1 MMKARDSMNV
11 SANIGNRQGRNE
23 PRLHVLLSYCSDG
36 LTPPMLHCIQLLI
49 NDLQSAGIEVV
60 ADIVSEPGRTMMT
73 GINMRNIQWVIL
85 VQTPTAV
92 EFTYMSSIVQNA
104 LAGVKQQYL
113 QGILRILVSESNYY
127 EVPQPWAEMPGFDI
141 SQDYERALA
150 GILLTLRA
158 QQPENILGLPTNK
171 APNFGSTPKSKPP
184 KQFIPTR
191 SPKRTSCLLV
201 LTFLIISGIILASFA
216 TTLYKSWA
224 TAIYAANH
232 NTTTSHISTK
242 TATVTLSSMQK
253 LYTQTTSGTPV
264 INDQLQKQDGYT
276 WQTGISRTQQELCA
290 FTNGAYHVQVTPK
303 QGVAVRVTCV
313 ARTSTFVNMALQVDM
328 KFIKNDVG
336 GIAFRFNPTTNT
348 YYWFSLD
355 AAGCY
360 EFYRATG
367 KYTQQAIIPT
377 NCNKP
382 VNTQQTNQLTVIARG
397 STFSNTSGNE
407 VG

>member
-1 MMKARDSMNV
+1 MMKARDGMNV

-60 ADIVSEPGRTMMT
+60 ADIVSEPERTMMT
-73 GINMRNIQWVIL
+73 GINMQNIQWIIL

-92 EFTYMSSIVQNA
+92 ESTYMSSIVQNA
-104 LAGVKQQYL
+104 LAGVKQQHL

-150 GILLTLRA
+150 GILLTLHA
-158 QQPENILGLPTNK
+158 QQPENILGLTTNK
-171 APNFGSTPKSKPP
+171 APDFGSAPRSKPP
-184 KQFIPTR
+184 KQLIPTR
-191 SPKRTSCLLV
+191 SPKRISWPIV
-201 LTFLIISGIILASFA
+201 LTFLIIGGIILASFA

-224 TAIYAANH
+224 IAIYPVNQK
-232 NTTTSHISTK
+232 TTGNISTK
-242 TATVTLSSMQK
+242 TATTTLSSMQK
-253 LYTQTTSGTPV
+253 LYAQTTSGTPV
-264 INDQLQKQDGYT
+264 INDPLQNQDGYT

-313 ARTSTFVNMALQVDM
+313 AGTP
-328 KFIKNDVG
+328 KFARSGPPGRYEVYQERCG
-336 GIAFRFNPTTNT
+336 GDRVSFQSNNQCV
-348 YYWFSLD
+348 LLVL
-355 AAGCY
+355 AG
-360 EFYRATG
+360 
-367 KYTQQAIIPT
+367 
-377 NCNKP
+377 
-382 VNTQQTNQLTVIARG
+382 RG
-397 STFSNTSGNE
+397 WLLRILPRDR
-407 VG
+407 